1 MVPVSISCLIKCHGY
16 VRCHHGGNY
25 TIFATSS
32 QCIIIFKGKET
43 KKKKS
48 FLEDIQEDPQ
58 RVAGKKMNGR
68 MGVDRVMAEDT
79 EAARF
84 N

>member
-1 MVPVSISCLIKCHGY
+1 M
-16 VRCHHGGNY
+16 GG
-25 TIFATSS
+25 TILFL
-32 QCIIIFKGKET
+32 QLLVNLLLFKKEKRP

-48 FLEDIQEDPQ
+48 FLEDIHEDPQ

>member
-1 MVPVSISCLIKCHGY
+1 M
-16 VRCHHGGNY
+16 GGTRLFLQLLVNLLL
-25 TIFATSS
+25 
-32 QCIIIFKGKET
+32 FKKEKRPK

-48 FLEDIQEDPQ
+48 FLEDIHEDPQ